1 MIIVS
6 LLSIIMN
13 SGDNFSRALSK
24 HELKSKHTIRNLFA
38 FTSDL
43 CLRVKKMFPNA
54 KIIAGHM
61 LSILSRALIRG
72 DTSLVPDN
80 FGRMQAEILS
90 TFVAFWTLDFMAG
103 EFSNK

>member
-24 HELKSKHTIRNLFA
+24 HELKSKHTIFLLLLQTCA
-38 FTSDL
+38 CES
-43 CLRVKKMFPNA
+43 KKMFPNA

-80 FGRMQAEILS
+80 FGRVQAEILS
-90 TFVAFWTLDFMAG
+90 TFVAFWT
-103 EFSNK
+103 